1 MFYDNQVTTASAH
14 FPILL
19 VHGGAWAIPAD
30 AAAAHESG
38 VRRALE
44 TGYALLS
51 RGASALDAVEAAV
64 TVLEDDPTF
73 DAGRGSFLTSD
84 GRVQLDAL
92 LMDGGRM
99 KAGGVACVERLRNPI
114 QAARLVLEKSQHV
127 YFVGPGAEQFAQA
140 HGMAL
145 IDNSELVLDRE
156 RQRLLHAQARNSAGF
171 ADETFSGPDISLPA
185 DLHDD
190 KSPETA
196 VLLAQAGHPSS
207 ADRTHIFADGDSVTK
222 DSATGSFVSG
232 HDFTACEKMQ
242 RLEQE
247 ASGHDFTACE
257 KMQRLEQEASGHDF
271 SRADTIAKKINRALA
286 PEGKQSLPRKESR
299 TESADSMTHAKGP
312 RPSGQDRAE
321 GRPPTAEDHDT
332 VGAVALDSRGNLA
345 AATSTGGTLN
355 KTPGR
360 VGDSSLIGCG
370 CYADNLSAAVSL
382 TGWGEPIMKLVLGKW
397 ATDRVASGIA
407 PDLAASE
414 AIAYLFN
421 RLGGHGGIILLG
433 PDGRFGLAHNTP
445 AMAWGLATPTTLQ
458 TGLTI

>member
-1 MFYDNQVTTASAH
+1 MRILHAPRQMFYDIAVTSPAH
-14 FPILL
+14 HTPTLL

-30 AAAAHESG
+30 AASAHQAG
-38 VRRALE
+38 VRNALE
-44 TGYALLS
+44 TGYAILS
-51 RGASALDAVEAAV
+51 RGGSSIDAVEAAV

-114 QAARLVLEKSQHV
+114 QAARLVLEHSQHV
-127 YFVGPGAEQFAQA
+127 YFVGAGAEQFAQS

-145 IDNSELVLDRE
+145 IDNAELVLDRE
-156 RQRLLHAQARNSAGF
+156 RERLVHAKLRESAGLG
-171 ADETFSGPDISLPA
+171 DNTFSGLDSPLHPA
-185 DLHDD
+185 LHDD

-196 VLLAQAGHPSS
+196 VVHDPAHLSS
-207 ADRTHIFADGDSVTK
+207 
-222 DSATGSFVSG
+222 
-232 HDFTACEKMQ
+232 
-242 RLEQE
+242 
-247 ASGHDFTACE
+247 
-257 KMQRLEQEASGHDF
+257 
-271 SRADTIAKKINRALA
+271 
-286 PEGKQSLPRKESR
+286 
-299 TESADSMTHAKGP
+299 
-312 RPSGQDRAE
+312 
-321 GRPPTAEDHDT
+321 HDT
-332 VGAVALDSRGNLA
+332 VGAVALDARGNLA

-397 ATDRVASGIA
+397 ATDRVASGTAPEIA
-407 PDLAASE
+407 ARE
-414 AIAYLFN
+414 AISYLFN

-433 PDGRFGLAHNTP
+433 PDGRFGFAHNTP
-445 AMAWGLATPTTLQ
+445 AMAWGLATPSGLQ

>member
-1 MFYDNQVTTASAH
+1 MIYDNPVKTSANH
-14 FPILL
+14 APTLL

-30 AAAAHESG
+30 AAATHEAG
-38 VRRALE
+38 VRNALE
-44 TGYALLS
+44 TGYDVLS
-51 RGASALDAVEAAV
+51 RGGSALDAVEAAV
-64 TVLEDDPTF
+64 TVLEDNPAF

-114 QAARLVLEKSQHV
+114 QAARLVLEKSPHV
-127 YFVGPGAEQFAQA
+127 YFVGPGAEQFAHA

-145 IDNSELVLDRE
+145 IDNAELVLDRE
-156 RQRLLHAQARNSAGF
+156 RERLAQAQARQAAGL
-171 ADETFSGPDISLPA
+171 ADESFSGQA
-185 DLHDD
+185 LHDD

-196 VLLAQAGHPSS
+196 LP
-207 ADRTHIFADGDSVTK
+207 ADPGGF
-222 DSATGSFVSG
+222 GS
-232 HDFTACEKMQ
+232 
-242 RLEQE
+242 
-247 ASGHDFTACE
+247 
-257 KMQRLEQEASGHDF
+257 
-271 SRADTIAKKINRALA
+271 
-286 PEGKQSLPRKESR
+286 
-299 TESADSMTHAKGP
+299 
-312 RPSGQDRAE
+312 
-321 GRPPTAEDHDT
+321 HDT

-370 CYADNLSAAVSL
+370 CYADNHSAAVSL

-397 ATDRVASGIA
+397 ATDRVAAGTA
-407 PDLAASE
+407 PEVAAQE
-414 AIAYLFN
+414 AIAYLYK

-445 AMAWGLATPTTLQ
+445 AMAWGIATPAGLQ
-458 TGLTI
+458 TGLKSRAIRHTFNL